1 MDLLPELTARRA
13 FRSISAEE
21 LAEEEVTA
29 LLAAAT
35 LAPSC
40 FNNQPWRLVAARGEA
55 LPRLREA
62 LPEGNKWATR
72 APLIVILATKASLDC
87 RQDEG
92 RDYAYFDTGLAAMAL
107 MLEATR
113 RGLRAHPIAGYSPG
127 KVRKAVELPPDFV
140 PLALVVVGKPG
151 DDELLAPWQK
161 ERERGPRERKPLGEV
176 AYDGVWERPW
186 PAKAPEA
193 GA

>member
-1 MDLLPELTARRA
+1 MEADMDHLPELAARRA
-13 FRSISAEE
+13 YRSISAEP
-21 LAEEEVTA
+21 LSDAEVES
-29 LLAAAT
+29 LLEAAT

-55 LPRLREA
+55 LDKVREA
-62 LPEGNKWATR
+62 LTEGNRWATR
-72 APLIVILATKASLDC
+72 APLVVVLATKPSLDC

-113 RGLRAHPIAGYSPG
+113 MGLYAHPIAGYSPA
-127 KVRKAVELPPDFV
+127 KVRKAVGLPPDFV

-151 DDELLAPWQK
+151 DSSLLAEWQK
-161 ERERGPRERKPLGEV
+161 EREAGPRQRKPLSEV
-176 AYDGVWERPW
+176 AFDGTWEKPW
-186 PAKAPEA
+186 